1 MKKVYEAPV
10 VHLEQFVANEYIAAC
25 DSGTVYKFTCDA
37 GGGERGD
44 VFTSTGENL
53 TRGSRKYYHACNQT
67 HEASTQDDFIEG
79 TLVFN
84 GGNDQTGGYVG
95 MWPFGHYEDYE
106 STPVIIWTDG
116 GTNVHCTT
124 ELDMENWKTD
134 KS

>member
-37 GGGERGD
+37 GGGEHGD
-44 VFTSTGENL
+44 VFTSDGTNL
-53 TRGSRKYYHACNQT
+53 TQGILNYYHACSET
-67 HEASTQDDFIEG
+67 HEASTQDDFIAG
-79 TLVFN
+79 TLVLN
-84 GGNDQTGGYVG
+84 DGNDQKTYWTLEGKR
-95 MWPFGHYEDYE
+95 EYE
-106 STPVIIWTDG
+106 SIPVIIWTDG